1 MITMQWTNDHSV
13 GIPEIDKEHQAIF
26 LGINALHDAI
36 RRKARW
42 SDVHALLIDLSEQ
55 VLMHFEVEVSLMQI
69 HGYPDLARHAE
80 QHRLYSARFQDLL
93 QMSLIRNFTQNTL
106 ELDFL
111 DSWWIEHIFMYDR
124 AYADWFHTVCAG
136 AVLVPACPT

>member
-1 MITMQWTNDHSV
+1 MQWTNDHSV
-13 GIPEIDKEHQAIF
+13 GIPEIDQEHQAIF

-42 SDVHALLIDLSEQ
+42 SDVHPLFISLSEQ
-55 VLMHFEVEVSLMQI
+55 VLMHFEVEVALMQV

-80 QHRLYSARFQDLL
+80 QHRLYSARFQDLV
-93 QMSLIRNFTQNTL
+93 QASLIRNFAAHTPA
-106 ELDFL
+106 LDFL

-124 AYADWFHTVCAG
+124 AYADWFHSVCADAG
-136 AVLVPACPT
+136 SIPACAT